1 MKHTD
6 MNILIN
12 DYKKLKDWKGIY
24 QWKRISSIGNSE
36 IISEWLLRD
45 FEKIKFDKFGL
56 RENNF
61 KIKNHEGYCKLQT
74 EINQFT
80 EKRFCRALFNK
91 YNENEHP
98 LLGKILDYEVP
109 LTAPKQE
116 KTEKVNQ
123 GDFDLV
129 SKRNGAIL
137 VFEVKKAQSN
147 ESLLKAILQIF
158 TYVTRLSD
166 SNLINEFLED
176 YNPDD
181 KKITPCILTFNNA
194 ASGKQISEIEKYPKL
209 QNLIAKINSQLEDNK
224 IGELEFYIVDNP
236 NEDYTSLLD
245 IDPNTINKKSHKIV
259 LRREVNIIK
268 YKITSSL

>member
-1 MKHTD
+1 MRHTD
-6 MNILIN
+6 MSILVN
-12 DYKKLKDWKGIY
+12 DYKKLKNWKEIY
-24 QWKRISSIGNSE
+24 QWKRITSRGNSE

-61 KIKNHEGYCKLQT
+61 KINVHEGYCELQT
-74 EINQFT
+74 EITQFT

-91 YNENEHP
+91 YNKIEHP

-116 KTEKVNQ
+116 KTKKVNQ

-129 SKRNGAIL
+129 SKRNGSIL

-158 TYVTRLSD
+158 TYVTRLAD
-166 SNLINEFLED
+166 SNLINKFLED
-176 YNPDD
+176 YIPNE
-181 KKITPCILTFNNA
+181 KKIIPCILTFDNA
-194 ASGKQISEIEKYPKL
+194 ASGKQISEIGKYPEL
-209 QNLIAKINSQLEDNK
+209 QSLIAKINSNLEDNK
-224 IGELEFYIVDNP
+224 IGNLEFYIVEEP
-236 NEDYTSLLD
+236 NEDYTSLLN
-245 IDPNTINKKSHKIV
+245 IDPNTIQKKSGKIV
-259 LRREVNIIK
+259 LEREVKIIK
-268 YKITSSL
+268 Y

>member
-1 MKHTD
+1 MKQTN

-12 DYKKLKDWKGIY
+12 DYEKLGNWKEIY
-24 QWKRISSIGNSE
+24 QWKRISSRGNSE

-45 FEKIKFDKFGL
+45 FEKIKFNKSGL

-61 KIKNHEGYCKLQT
+61 KIKAHEGYCKLQT
-74 EINQFT
+74 EITQFT

-91 YNENEHP
+91 YNKTEHQ

-116 KTEKVNQ
+116 KTKKVNQ
-123 GDFDLV
+123 GEIDLV
-129 SKRNGAIL
+129 SIRNGSIL

-166 SNLINEFLED
+166 SNLINKFLED
-176 YNPDD
+176 YNPND

-194 ASGKQISEIEKYPKL
+194 VSGKQISEIGKYPKL
-209 QNLIAKINSQLEDNK
+209 QSLIAKINSNLRDNK
-224 IGELEFYIVDNP
+224 IAELEFYIVEEP
-236 NEDYTSLLD
+236 NEDYTNLLD
-245 IDPNTINKKSHKIV
+245 IDPNTINKKSDKIV
-259 LRREVNIIK
+259 LRREVKIIQ
-268 YKITSSL
+268 Y